1 MGLSSSQARLLHLT
15 ARMHQIEYKAAK
27 LEAQKLQMANQSR
40 RVYQEYQEALEAT
53 KIQYKSM
60 NEDASI
66 TFRDATMDILQN
78 GCVPGYK
85 GESSKKQYFL
95 QNMDGAIMI
104 TPEVAKHYGL
114 EDSSA
119 IQGMS
124 LDTYLQ
130 SLGKTKTERKY
141 MEVTGYET
149 DYENIL
155 GVNPITNSQ
164 NGSYGI
170 SYTAIENNSPGIV
183 AVTPTLKAG
192 VTQKTTN
199 GATQITS
206 DTNKIEENGTY
217 YISDAAGLKRLE
229 ELSKSS
235 DSDVYNSTGV
245 TIILAPQN
253 STNSIDMSGENW
265 RGISNFK
272 GAFYGNGVRIDN
284 LGKNG
289 GTATNGLFE
298 SVLAGGSVQDVIL
311 NNFNITNTN
320 SINDAG
326 AQGTG
331 AIISKIKQNNGQGTP
346 AVKVSNCTA
355 IGEINTTGKWNGGI
369 VGCAYYT
376 KVEISNC
383 KTDINMNL
391 MNSGGA
397 PNAAAS
403 CNGGILGHSHGTAN
417 ISNCDSNGSINGGY
431 YDGGI
436 VGHSDSTSTTISNSN
451 ANVEIHPANGTTS
464 NGSIIGCQDGATYT
478 FTNVTYNPD
487 INSGLNP
494 LGANTGTQGGQ
505 DAYNFK
511 KEIKVPSISTSN
523 NYKGDFYSNIYAAL
537 YEYDDG
543 APISSDMERGISNY
557 VKGLYNYGNG
567 YFSIANVN
575 EMLCKYLNNNGNCKD
590 FIEKLKADVIASQN
604 SSIISSTMDYLN
616 THSSA
621 NVYNSEGYSIN
632 IQTSPTGVTKPT
644 VSKAEV
650 TVPSRETIIAELK
663 AIFKKAEIEIPD
675 DQINAFIP
683 SNNNY
688 RLADINKF
696 ITEKYKN
703 TTALQE
709 AISARN
715 STIPVTYDS
724 ERYTVNVTSGEVD
737 KSGIRYGKKPIEV
750 EKTDYYWDTS
760 DPEIATAMAMWAL
773 AQKGVIVVE
782 QDQASNYLYLK
793 NMLEVGEAVLT
804 TFDPSKAAEAFV
816 AIGGEDGMSLEA
828 LSEMSES
835 EYNETMNIFN
845 TSVSVETHLQ
855 EVADEKNL
863 KKAEAK
869 YEADMRRIDFKDRQ
883 YDRELAAL
891 EAERNATKNEMETL
905 KTVAKDNVDR
915 TFKLFS

>member
-15 ARMHQIEYKAAK
+15 SRMHQIEYKAAK
-27 LEAQKLQMANQSR
+27 LEAQKLQMANESR

-78 GCVPGYK
+78 GCVPGYE
-85 GESSKKQYFL
+85 GETSKKQYFL

-104 TPEVAKHYGL
+104 TPTVARKYGL
-114 EDSSA
+114 ADSSA
-119 IQGMS
+119 VQGMI
-124 LDTYLQ
+124 LDEYLTSQ
-130 SLGKTKTERKY
+130 GYEKSTRRY
-141 MEVTGYET
+141 MEVIDYET
-149 DYENIL
+149 DYNNVL
-155 GVNPITNSQ
+155 SVNPIANRQS
-164 NGSYGI
+164 GSYGI
-170 SYTAIENNSPGIV
+170 SYTAIVNNSPGIV
-183 AVTPTLKAG
+183 SVAPTLKTS
-192 VTQKTTN
+192 VNQKTTN
-199 GATQITS
+199 NATQITS
-206 DTNKIEENGTY
+206 ETDSIVENGTY

-235 DSDVYNSTGV
+235 DSNVYNTTCV

-253 STNSIDMSGENW
+253 STNYIDMSAINW
-265 RGISNFK
+265 SGITNFK

-284 LGKNG
+284 LGNG

-298 SVLAGGSVQDVIL
+298 SVLAGGRVQDVIL

-320 SINDAG
+320 SINSTG

-331 AIISKIKQNNGQGTP
+331 AIISKIKQNNNQGTP
-346 AVKVSNCTA
+346 AVTVSNCTA

-391 MNSGGA
+391 KNSAGV

-436 VGHSDSTSTTISNSN
+436 VGHSDSTNTTISDSN
-451 ANVEIHPANGTTS
+451 ANVTINPADTAKAS
-464 NGSIIGCQDGATYT
+464 GSIIGCQDRATYT

-487 INSGLNP
+487 INSGLDP
-494 LGANTGTQGGQ
+494 LGANTGTQGGEN
-505 DAYNFK
+505 AGNFK
-511 KEIKVPSISTSN
+511 KEIKVPSISPSN

-537 YEYDDG
+537 YEYGDG
-543 APISSDMERGISNY
+543 APINSDVEIGISNY

-590 FIEKLKADVIASQN
+590 FIEKLEADVIASQN
-604 SSIISSTMDYLN
+604 SSTISSTMDYLN

-632 IQTSPTGVTKPT
+632 IQTSPTGVTKPI

-650 TVPSRETIIAELK
+650 TVPSRETIIAELN
-663 AIFKKAEIEIPD
+663 AILKKADVEISD
-675 DQINAFIP
+675 AQINDFVP
-683 SNNNY
+683 SSDEY

-696 ITEKYKN
+696 ITENYKN
-703 TTALQE
+703 TTALQST
-709 AISARN
+709 IITGN

-724 ERYTVNVTSGEVD
+724 ERYAVTVLSGEVD
-737 KSGIRYGKKPIEV
+737 ESCIRYGQKPIEEERE
-750 EKTDYYWDTS
+750 EKYWDTS
-760 DPEIATAMAMWAL
+760 NPEIATAMAMWAL

-793 NMLEVGEAVLT
+793 NMLETGEAVLT
-804 TFDPSKAAEAFV
+804 TFDPSKAAEIFTSLA
-816 AIGGEDGMSLEA
+816 GEGEMTATA

-835 EYNETMNIFN
+835 EYNEAMNIFN

-869 YEADMRRIDFKDRQ
+869 YEADMRRIDFKDRK
-883 YDRELAAL
+883 YDRDLAAL
-891 EAERNATKNEMETL
+891 EAERNATKNEMDTL